1 MKLVRSFL
9 IVTLAALP
17 LFAQQPQTAAPITES
32 WTIDKS
38 HSSAEFKV
46 RHLMANVGG
55 RFNDFD
61 AVIHLDR
68 TNPANSSVEFT
79 IQATSIDTANKNRDE
94 HLRSPDFFD
103 VAKFPTI
110 TFKST
115 SIKERSKDLYDVT
128 GDFTMHGVTKRIT
141 IPVEFLGFG
150 RGPGGSEKRFDRFA
164 IAEAMKQD
172 DAVPDD
178 DRATE
183 ALPDLPPPDHTR
195 TVRRKA
201 RRQRRAAVDAVS
213 IRTQKLRP
221 VVLGR
226 THHRGERDY
235 RDSGQS
241 PATCHARRISLLT

>member
-1 MKLVRSFL
+1 MKSIVRSL
-9 IVTLAALP
+9 LVVTLAALP
-17 LFAQQPQTAAPITES
+17 LLAQEAQTTAPVTES

-68 TNPANSSVEFT
+68 TNASNSSVEFT
-79 IQATSIDTANKNRDE
+79 IQATSIDTGNKNRDE

-110 TFKST
+110 TFKSA

-141 IPVEFLGFG
+141 LPVQFLGFG
-150 RGPGGSEKRFDRFA
+150 RGPGGGEKAGFE
-164 IAEAMKQD
+164 INTI
-172 DAVPDD
+172 VN
-178 DRATE
+178 
-183 ALPDLPPPDHTR
+183 
-195 TVRRKA
+195 RK
-201 RRQRRAAVDAVS
+201 DYG
-213 IRTQKLRP
+213 
-221 VVLGR
+221 VVWNRNLDEGGVLLGDEVKV
-226 THHRGERDY
+226 TINLE
-235 RDSGQS
+235 
-241 PATCHARRISLLT
+241 LNKKKV